1 MNPISNDYPKGQSG
15 NWQCH
20 FLTLLWILYIFTGFG
35 DEGRSFSFAF
45 KTFVD
50 DLDSQFSMFFTSSTP
65 FEFSA
70 FYGNKEDPFAQF
82 FSSKYIILM
91 ISLEHF
97 GNFNTGMYLQFFLFH
112 KFHFRISYIIYNI
125 KSGNCLWPSVIM
137 KNSNILYL
145 KKWWFNPPY
154 IWFLK

>member
-1 MNPISNDYPKGQSG
+1 MIILKCILGINDTIWIMN
-15 NWQCH
+15 
-20 FLTLLWILYIFTGFG
+20 IFSGFG

-82 FSSKYIILM
+82 FTSKYNFLM
-91 ISLEHF
+91 ILTEHF
-97 GNFNTGMYLQFFLFH
+97 GKLPVCIHDFLF
-112 KFHFRISYIIYNI
+112 S
-125 KSGNCLWPSVIM
+125 
-137 KNSNILYL
+137 
-145 KKWWFNPPY
+145 
-154 IWFLK
+154 

>member
-1 MNPISNDYPKGQSG
+1 MPLLDTVMNSV
-15 NWQCH
+15 
-20 FLTLLWILYIFTGFG
+20 YIFTGFG

-97 GNFNTGMYLQFFLFH
+97 GNLLECIHNFFNFINLAF
-112 KFHFRISYIIYNI
+112 YI
-125 KSGNCLWPSVIM
+125 LV
-137 KNSNILYL
+137 
-145 KKWWFNPPY
+145 
-154 IWFLK
+154 

>member
-125 KSGNCLWPSVIM
+125 KPGNCLWLSVIM
-137 KNSNILYL
+137 KNSNISYL

>member
-15 NWQCH
+15 NWRCH

-82 FSSKYIILM
+82 FSSKYIYLM
-91 ISLEHF
+91 ISIEHF
-97 GNFNTGMYLQFFLFH
+97 GNLLEFIYNFFNFI
-112 KFHFRISYIIYNI
+112 HFRMSYISYNI
-125 KSGNCLWPSVIM
+125 KPCNCLWPVLLWRKAIFHIL
-137 KNSNILYL
+137 KNGGSTLRTFDL
-145 KKWWFNPPY
+145 
-154 IWFLK
+154 